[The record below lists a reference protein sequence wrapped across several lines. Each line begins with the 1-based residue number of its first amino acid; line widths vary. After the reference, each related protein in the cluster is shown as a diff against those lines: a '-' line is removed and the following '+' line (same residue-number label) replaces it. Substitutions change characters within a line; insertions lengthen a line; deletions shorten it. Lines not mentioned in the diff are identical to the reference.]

1 MGVDDTHLS
10 AAVWRPAEHWQTEDE
25 SVEWCMKMYRA
36 LGRMPLYGVGMLLL
50 LVLPG
55 FLMSSVRAV
64 AVLCLLAGIGLT
76 AVAIAWHLLVGR
88 WLPAAGQLLA
98 DSPRQRIEAVV
109 VGHRRSGTTLAVGSM
124 YLRVRLFHWG
134 LRQVVARSG
143 EITLVGPDDKGNA
156 VVFVD
161 GQPTP
166 LPAEVVMAPEL
177 SEPEPP
183 ARVSWRGA
191 EDDVPQWYAAW
202 LVRLRWIAV
211 AGAVLPI
218 PAFAYDAQQPMVV
231 IVRPEISGTA
241 SFIWFY
247 AISFAVLAL
256 CALYLAVG
264 QRRLTKLLGAG
275 QWQGYPATVL
285 RWRGEPR
292 RPHADLMLRLH
303 LPDGASMPVLVKHA
317 SVQLMANV
325 NVTGTLWM
333 IGTPKA
339 GKLTAVGVPGHPI
352 VATARFS

>member
-1 MGVDDTHLS
+1 VDDTHLS
-10 AAVWRPAEHWQTEDE
+10 VAVWRPAEHWQTEDE
-25 SVEWCMKMYRA
+25 SVEFCMKMYRA
-36 LGRMPLYGVGMLLL
+36 LGRSPLYGIGALLL
-50 LVLPG
+50 LVLPD

-64 AVLCLLAGIGLT
+64 GVLGLLAGIGLV
-76 AVAIAWHLLVGR
+76 AVAIAWHRLVGR

-98 DSPRQRIEAVV
+98 SSPRQRVEARV
-109 VGHRRSGTTLAVGSM
+109 VGHRRSGAILAVGPM
-124 YLRVRLFHWG
+124 YLRVRLLHWG

-161 GQPTP
+161 GHPVP
-166 LPAEVVMAPEL
+166 LPAEVVTTPEM
-177 SEPEPP
+177 SEAEPP

-191 EDDVPQWYAAW
+191 EDDVPQWHAAQ
-202 LVRLRWIAV
+202 LARLRWIAF

-241 SFIWFY
+241 GFNWIYVFGW
-247 AISFAVLAL
+247 AVFALLAL
-256 CALYLAVG
+256 HLAVG
-264 QRRLTKLLGAG
+264 QQRLTKLLGAG

-285 RWRGEPR
+285 RWRGESR
-292 RPHADLMLRLH
+292 RPYADLMLRLH
-303 LPDGASMPVLVKHA
+303 LPDGASVPVLVKHA
-317 SVQLMANV
+317 PVQLTANV
-325 NVTGTLWM
+325 NVTGTLWV